1 MQPDLTSMK
10 SLGYAVVFLGQLLG
24 NIVLLVQRWRQTH
37 KAVAA
42 PIIAESRREFARL
55 LAGLFIISGLTYAAL
70 LLLTINSQQGSQTLN
85 LVISGVGALILLEML
100 LLIFGVPAYTC
111 IMGLKD

>member
-10 SLGYAVVFLGQLLG
+10 SLGYAVVVLGQLLG
-24 NIVLLVQRWRQTH
+24 LILLLVQRWRQTR
-37 KAVAA
+37 KAVA
-42 PIIAESRREFARL
+42 PIIPESRREFARL

-85 LVISGVGALILLEML
+85 LVTSGVGALILLEML
-100 LLIFGVPAYTC
+100 LLIFG
-111 IMGLKD
+111 